1 MRVDYQ
7 VGLLYEEGMKQI
19 VSSADNWKAVCRMT
33 GRLYRYEFDN
43 ILMVYMQRPNATLV
57 ADYDTWKDPRVG
69 RYVKRGSKGIAIF
82 PSRALKPYMRY
93 VFDISD
99 TGGRNTRLTW
109 ELDEK
114 NKEAYATYLG
124 RKNEDEKESAESF
137 LKDFTENRIGVI
149 MDSEFGERI
158 TELVHLAG
166 TKRIMVDDETQ
177 EITAE
182 EALKRSVMYA
192 VFTRCGFDIPS
203 EKQDFSFITAFS
215 SEEEVYRL
223 GSLVSDISCEV
234 LKSISREL
242 TQMERSIA
250 YANDDLSRGSGR
262 DVVPEPDIT
271 TGERFHDQP
280 GQIRSEGDG
289 IPEGEPQG
297 EVSDLSEIREAGRED
312 AGSGERSQSD
322 DGSFRERLSEEEP
335 AEESTVHNGDVA
347 DKTAGE
353 DAGRGNRDD
362 GSRTEVSLEEAERQ
376 NQLNSEISREL
387 EELESLGRT
396 ETGSYEQASF
406 SFTQNG
412 DVKIPEKYTY
422 VKPKTEL
429 VIPHDY
435 IREVLLRGS
444 GFSHGKRR
452 IYGIFDSVSDP
463 GERVKRIKKE
473 YGQGGAG
480 WPIDGYGLHGYDTY
494 HGKGLRFQWRDEEG
508 EKEGYL
514 NWNAV
519 ERELSVL
526 IMTGEYYQPPK
537 AFDADV
543 VSAVLWQEPLD
554 KFFNKGFWQKI
565 PNIALKEVL
574 SKDYPESSKI
584 QFVERVF
591 QTGMFSFSSS
601 SHFKNE
607 YDECEV
613 ERHEWGI
620 SVEFYDEN
628 GTKWRTELDWRECT
642 AYLES
647 MISDGVYQTA
657 EEFDKFLEVAASE
670 SRVSGVTSFKDDTLN
685 FLTDTAEEHQTHR
698 VEVVERILKT
708 VGREDIEVTWDDT
721 YDVLLAGDGEHL
733 WHGKA
738 AYDYIKENCLE
749 CDSFG
754 RDNRIHFED
763 MAQFKHDAA
772 ASIDLTKEK
781 FIRRKTFVTV
791 DKSEEEM
798 RKDEEKLWQN
808 ALKEYFNEE
817 IQYIS
822 VKTLIYDIFTTNL
835 DMNSKAEFLASV
847 YGEERADIVMT
858 DKVDGPY
865 GESFI
870 TRDMEGVTVSYKK
883 PDGTR
888 GETKVDYKYCASL
901 ILHMIEENDYLSEE
915 IFEQFRISPQSFQA
929 SPAFMEIY
937 HEYKERMRMEPGFAA
952 IEVEEAEQTEPE
964 EVQAEQTEVIERVEG
979 EIIDQSGNVM
989 KPVSTAAF
997 PAALEQVEAMEEDL
1011 REALELYMQ
1020 GCSVIRPFQPFLQMV
1035 VKSELSKTDK
1045 LHFLNRIT
1053 NHYGNGDTHSAY
1065 HNNAYGL
1072 IEYIGNSDT
1081 FMVDYKNR
1089 KGERKRAS
1097 VTFEQIYSVMEYL
1110 IRAGQFTDK
1119 ARMEKYEKDFAEKS
1133 YEKLDSLEKQFAD
1146 KMQIIKA
1153 KKQNE
1158 NFRFEVSELPKG
1170 GQKTRYQWNVEA
1182 IRLMKQIEF
1191 ENRAATPDEQ
1201 KILARYVG
1209 WGGIPQAFDER
1220 NESWKKEYEE
1230 LKSLLSEF
1238 EYMDARESVNTA
1250 FYTSPEI
1257 IEAVYQGLSQLGFKQ
1272 GTILEPSVGVG
1283 HFFGA
1288 MPEEM
1293 RGSKLYGVE
1302 KDDISGRIAKLLYPK
1317 AKIRIDG
1324 FEETQFPDNFF
1335 DVAVGNIPF
1344 GDYKLY
1350 DPKYAKHNFRI
1361 HDYFFAKALDKVRP
1375 GGIVAFVTSKGTL
1388 DKANPTVRKY
1398 LAERAEL
1405 IGAVRLPNTAF
1416 KESAGTDVTSDIIFL
1431 QKRENKIVT
1440 EPDWVHL
1447 GQTEDGIAVNS
1458 YFVEHPEMML
1468 GKMEYDSR
1476 MFGNESKYTS
1486 CINHDENFDLRSALS
1501 QAVSNLKGQITDVM
1515 ELTDESEPMKD
1526 MIDADPDVKNYT
1538 FTFVDDKLYY
1548 RENSKMYRKEVSAT
1562 MEERIRLMDE
1572 IRAVTRQLIFIQT
1585 EGCSDEELRFQQKL
1599 LNEKYDA
1606 YVRKYGPITGRG
1618 SKQAFQDDADYP
1630 LLCSLEV
1637 VDEDGN
1643 VKKADMF
1650 YKQTIRAKNQVDRV
1664 ETATEALNVSVSEF
1678 GVVNIPFMLSI
1689 YEPDISKA
1697 MAELPE
1703 GSTLSEQAEAEVKR
1717 AVLLKELT
1725 GLIYLD
1731 PTEYNENNLN
1741 AGWKTAD
1748 EYLSGNVRDKLR
1760 IAKAYAEENGEM
1772 FAVNVQA
1779 LEQVQPKDLDASEIE
1794 VRIGTTWI
1802 EPEDYEKFIYELL
1815 GTPNRAKA
1823 VRSSYYSSGIQ
1834 IKYNSYGQNWYIE
1847 NKNLDKRSIVA
1858 TKTYGTSRI
1867 DAYTIMEETLNLRTV
1882 TIRDRIED
1890 GDGKFHYEVNKKETM
1905 LAREKQNQM
1914 KEAFKA
1920 WIFKDQERRQKYV
1933 DYYNNTFNCIRL
1945 RSYDGSFLQFPGMN
1959 PEIKLRDHQ
1968 KNAVARILLG
1978 GNTLLAHVVGAG
1990 KTYTMMAACMEQKR
2004 LGLANKNV
2012 IVVPKSLIGQ
2022 TAGEFMRLYPSANI
2036 LVARSRDFEKSRR
2049 KQFVSRI
2056 ATGDYDCIIMSHSQF
2071 EKIPISKERKERM
2084 LNDQIQELSYAIEE
2098 IKAEKGEQWTIKQ
2111 IEAQKKKL
2119 QEQLKA
2125 LSDESRKDDLIC
2137 FEELGIDSIMVD
2149 EAHHFKNL
2157 AIFSKMNNVSGISSS
2172 GSQKATDMQLKCQY
2186 LTELNGGRGIVFATG
2201 TPVSNTMCE
2210 LYVMQLYLQK
2220 EALERMGIHHFD
2232 AWATNFGEVTTALE
2246 LTVEGSGFRFK
2257 SRFNKFTNLPE
2268 LMTTFREV
2276 ADVQTADMLNL
2287 PVPGLRTGNYIIVD
2301 SEPDWYIK
2309 QVMEDFVV
2317 RAERIRGG
2325 GVDPSVDNFLKIT
2338 NEARL
2343 LGTDARLLEPD
2354 APNNP
2359 ESKLNKVV
2367 ENVAAE
2373 YFQNNVDGKI
2383 GCQLVFSDIGTP
2395 KATWSE
2401 DWEELFK
2408 QGERTFDVYN
2418 YIKTEL
2424 VKKGIPAEEIAFVHD
2439 AKTDAQRE
2447 TLFKE
2452 MRTGKKKIMI
2462 GSTDQ
2467 CGTGVNVQRH
2477 LVAMHH
2483 IDCPWKPSCIEQRE
2497 GRGIRQGNEND
2508 EIAVYRYVTKGTFD
2522 AYSWSLVENKQRFI
2536 SQVMTSKAVSRTCE
2550 DIDEAT
2556 LSYAEIKAVATGNP
2570 LIKEKMQLEND
2581 VQRLKLLKSTYDSQR
2596 YSLEDNIVVRF
2607 PKLIKAATEKAECVR
2622 EDMKTVDNGLLT
2634 EPEFAITVK
2643 GVKFKERVD
2652 GGTSMLEAIS
2662 KCKNG
2667 ETTHL
2672 GEFKGFELLVEKNF
2686 IGVNYLVL
2694 RGKTD
2699 HKAELSSSPVGNMVK
2714 LENLLGGM
2722 AEELDFLTK
2731 KIEQYERDLE
2741 QSKLE
2746 YEKPFAQEAELSEKI
2761 ARLNELNV
2769 QLDLENG
2776 RTEDVDLA
2784 GQEKEEQSRVAEDSP
2799 YHTRPP
2805 GKEGR

>member
-109 ELDEK
+109 EIDEK

-234 LKSISREL
+234 LKSIAKEL

-250 YANDDLSRGSGR
+250 YANNDLSRSGGR
-262 DVVPEPDIT
+262 DAVPEPDIT
-271 TGERFHDQP
+271 RGEHFHDES
-280 GQIRSEGDG
+280 GQIRNKSDG
-289 IPEGEPQG
+289 IPEGKSQG
-297 EVSDLSEIREAGRED
+297 EVSDLSEIREVSGED
-312 AGSGERSQSD
+312 AGSGNGSLSD

-335 AEESTVHNGDVA
+335 AEESTVHNRDVA
-347 DKTAGE
+347 AKTASE

-362 GSRTEVSLEEAERQ
+362 GSGTEVSLKEEPEEIADMAEDD
-376 NQLNSEISREL
+376 ISAETAIEDEEFNKEL
-387 EELESLGRT
+387 EEINSPGRT

-412 DVKIPEKYTY
+412 EVKIPEKYTY

-452 IYGIFDSVSDP
+452 IYGIFDSISDP

-543 VSAVLWQEPLD
+543 VLAALWQEPLD
-554 KFFNKGFWQKI
+554 KFFNKGFWQKL

-601 SHFKNE
+601 SSFKNG
-607 YDECEV
+607 YGDCEV

-647 MISDGVYQTA
+647 MIADGVYIA

-685 FLTDTAEEHQTHR
+685 FLTDSAEEHQTHR

-708 VGREDIEVTWDDT
+708 VGREDIGVTWDDT

-738 AYDYIKENCLE
+738 AYDYITENCLE
-749 CDSFG
+749 FDQFH
-754 RDNRIHFED
+754 RDDRIHFED

-781 FIRRKTFVTV
+781 FIHRKTFVTV
-791 DKSEEEM
+791 DKSEAEM
-798 RKDEEKLWQN
+798 QKDEEKLWQN

-822 VKTLIYDIFTTNL
+822 VKTLLYDIFTTNL
-835 DMNSKAEFLASV
+835 DLNSKAEFLASV

-865 GESFI
+865 GESLI
-870 TRDMEGVTVSYKK
+870 TRDSEGVTVSYKK

-888 GETKVDYKYCASL
+888 GEHKADYKYCASL

-937 HEYKERMRMEPGFAA
+937 HEYKERMRMEPNFEAL
-952 IEVEEAEQTEPE
+952 EVEETELTEPE
-964 EVQAEQTEVIERVEG
+964 EVQAEQAEVIEKVEG
-979 EIIDQSGNVM
+979 EIVDQGGNVI
-989 KPVSTAAF
+989 KTVSTTSF
-997 PAALEQVEAMEEDL
+997 PQALEQVEKMEDDL

-1035 VKSELSKTDK
+1035 ANSGLPKADK
-1045 LHFLNRIT
+1045 LHFLNRTI
-1053 NHYGNGDTHSAY
+1053 NHYGGGNTHDAY

-1072 IEYIGNSDT
+1072 IEYICNSDS

-1089 KGERKRAS
+1089 QGERRRVS
-1097 VTFEQIYSVMEYL
+1097 VTYEQIYSVMEYL
-1110 IRAGQFTDK
+1110 IRAGMFTDN
-1119 ARMEKYEKDFAEKS
+1119 ARMEKYTKDFAEKP
-1133 YEKLDSLEKQFAD
+1133 YDRLDALEKQFSD
-1146 KMQIIKA
+1146 KLQIINA
-1153 KKQNE
+1153 KKQSE
-1158 NFRFEVSELPKG
+1158 NYHFEVSELPKG
-1170 GQKTRYQWNVEA
+1170 GQKTRYGWNVEA
-1182 IRLMKQIEF
+1182 IRLMKQIEY
-1191 ENRAATPDEQ
+1191 ENRAATPEEQ

-1230 LKSLLSEF
+1230 LKSLLSEA
-1238 EYMDARESVNTA
+1238 EYADARESVNTA

-1288 MPEEM
+1288 MPEDM

-1324 FEETQFPDNFF
+1324 FEETQLPDNFF

-1431 QKRENKIVT
+1431 QKREQKIVT

-1515 ELTDESEPMKD
+1515 ELMDTEEPMKD

-1538 FTFVDDKLYY
+1538 FTFVDGKLYY
-1548 RENSKMYRKEVSAT
+1548 RENSKMYRKEVSAA

-1599 LNEKYDA
+1599 LNEKYDV
-1606 YVRKYGPITGRG
+1606 YVKKYGPITGRG
-1618 SKQAFQDDADYP
+1618 SKLAFQDDADYP

-1703 GSTLSEQAEAEVKR
+1703 GSTLSEQAEAELKR
-1717 AVLLKELT
+1717 AVLLEELS
-1725 GLIYLD
+1725 GLVYLD

-1760 IAKAYAEENGEM
+1760 IAKAYAEENGER
-1772 FAVNVQA
+1772 FSVNVQA

-1815 GTPNRAKA
+1815 GTPNRARA
-1823 VRSSYYSSGIQ
+1823 IRSSYYSSGIQ
-1834 IKYNSYGQNWYIE
+1834 IKYNSYGQNWFIE
-1847 NKNLDKRSIVA
+1847 NKSLDKRSIAA

-1867 DAYTIMEETLNLRTV
+1867 DAYSIMEETLNLRTV
-1882 TIRDRIED
+1882 TVRDRIDD
-1890 GDGKFHYEVNKKETM
+1890 GDGKYHYEINKKETM

-2036 LVARSRDFEKSRR
+2036 LVATERDFEKSRR

-2071 EKIPISKERKERM
+2071 ES
-2084 LNDQIQELSYAIEE
+2084 
-2098 IKAEKGEQWTIKQ
+2098 
-2111 IEAQKKKL
+2111 
-2119 QEQLKA
+2119 
-2125 LSDESRKDDLIC
+2125 
-2137 FEELGIDSIMVD
+2137 
-2149 EAHHFKNL
+2149 
-2157 AIFSKMNNVSGISSS
+2157 
-2172 GSQKATDMQLKCQY
+2172 
-2186 LTELNGGRGIVFATG
+2186 
-2201 TPVSNTMCE
+2201 
-2210 LYVMQLYLQK
+2210 
-2220 EALERMGIHHFD
+2220 
-2232 AWATNFGEVTTALE
+2232 TT
-2246 LTVEGSGFRFK
+2246 
-2257 SRFNKFTNLPE
+2257 
-2268 LMTTFREV
+2268 
-2276 ADVQTADMLNL
+2276 
-2287 PVPGLRTGNYIIVD
+2287 
-2301 SEPDWYIK
+2301 
-2309 QVMEDFVV
+2309 
-2317 RAERIRGG
+2317 
-2325 GVDPSVDNFLKIT
+2325 
-2338 NEARL
+2338 
-2343 LGTDARLLEPD
+2343 
-2354 APNNP
+2354 
-2359 ESKLNKVV
+2359 
-2367 ENVAAE
+2367 
-2373 YFQNNVDGKI
+2373 
-2383 GCQLVFSDIGTP
+2383 C
-2395 KATWSE
+2395 
-2401 DWEELFK
+2401 
-2408 QGERTFDVYN
+2408 
-2418 YIKTEL
+2418 
-2424 VKKGIPAEEIAFVHD
+2424 
-2439 AKTDAQRE
+2439 
-2447 TLFKE
+2447 
-2452 MRTGKKKIMI
+2452 
-2462 GSTDQ
+2462 
-2467 CGTGVNVQRH
+2467 C
-2477 LVAMHH
+2477 
-2483 IDCPWKPSCIEQRE
+2483 
-2497 GRGIRQGNEND
+2497 
-2508 EIAVYRYVTKGTFD
+2508 
-2522 AYSWSLVENKQRFI
+2522 
-2536 SQVMTSKAVSRTCE
+2536 
-2550 DIDEAT
+2550 
-2556 LSYAEIKAVATGNP
+2556 
-2570 LIKEKMQLEND
+2570 
-2581 VQRLKLLKSTYDSQR
+2581 
-2596 YSLEDNIVVRF
+2596 
-2607 PKLIKAATEKAECVR
+2607 
-2622 EDMKTVDNGLLT
+2622 
-2634 EPEFAITVK
+2634 
-2643 GVKFKERVD
+2643 
-2652 GGTSMLEAIS
+2652 
-2662 KCKNG
+2662 
-2667 ETTHL
+2667 
-2672 GEFKGFELLVEKNF
+2672 
-2686 IGVNYLVL
+2686 
-2694 RGKTD
+2694 
-2699 HKAELSSSPVGNMVK
+2699 
-2714 LENLLGGM
+2714 
-2722 AEELDFLTK
+2722 
-2731 KIEQYERDLE
+2731 
-2741 QSKLE
+2741 
-2746 YEKPFAQEAELSEKI
+2746 
-2761 ARLNELNV
+2761 
-2769 QLDLENG
+2769 
-2776 RTEDVDLA
+2776 
-2784 GQEKEEQSRVAEDSP
+2784 
-2799 YHTRPP
+2799 
-2805 GKEGR
+2805 

>member
-109 ELDEK
+109 ELDEN
-114 NKEAYATYLG
+114 NKEAYAAYLD
-124 RKNEDEKESAESF
+124 RKNETEKESVETF
-137 LKDFTENRIGVI
+137 LKDFTEKRIGVI

-166 TKRIMVDDETQ
+166 TKRIMVDDKTQ

-192 VFTRCGFDIPS
+192 VFTRCGFDVPS
-203 EKQDFSFITAFS
+203 EKQDFSFITAFTL
-215 SEEEVYRL
+215 EEEVYRL

-250 YANDDLSRGSGR
+250 YARDNDLSRGSGR
-262 DVVPEPDIT
+262 NDVPEPDIAA
-271 TGERFHDQP
+271 GEHFHDQP
-280 GQIRSEGDG
+280 GQIRNQGDG
-289 IPEGEPQG
+289 ISEGEPQG
-297 EVSDLSEIREAGRED
+297 KIPDLSEIRETGRED
-312 AGSGERSQSD
+312 AGSGDRSQSD
-322 DGSFRERLSEEEP
+322 DGSFGERLSEEEP
-335 AEESTVHNGDVA
+335 AEESAVHNGDVA

-376 NQLNSEISREL
+376 NQLNNEISREL
-387 EELESLGRT
+387 EELESLGRA

-429 VIPHDY
+429 VVPHDY

-526 IMTGEYYQPPK
+526 IMTGEYYQPSK
-537 AFDADV
+537 AFDADK

-574 SKDYPESSKI
+574 SKDYPESSKM

-591 QTGMFSFSSS
+591 QKEGMFSLSSG

-670 SRVSGVTSFKDDTLN
+670 SRVSGITSFKDDTLN

-698 VEVVERILKT
+698 VEIVERILKT
-708 VGREDIEVTWDDT
+708 IGIEDIEVTWDDT
-721 YDVLLAGDGEHL
+721 YDVLLIGDGEHL

-738 AYDYIKENCLE
+738 AYDYIKENCLNL
-749 CDSFG
+749 DSFG

-763 MAQFKHDAA
+763 MAQFRHDAA

-791 DKSEEEM
+791 DKSEEEI
-798 RKDEEKLWQN
+798 KKEEEKLWQN

-847 YGEERADIVMT
+847 YGEERADIVMM

-870 TRDMEGVTVSYKK
+870 TRDMEGVTVSYQK

-888 GETKVDYKYCASL
+888 GETKVDYKYCAAL
-901 ILHMIEENDYLSEE
+901 ILHMIEANDYLSEE

-937 HEYKERMRMEPGFAA
+937 HEYKERMRMEPDFAA
-952 IEVEEAEQTEPE
+952 IELEDAEQTEPE
-964 EVQAEQTEVIERVEG
+964 EAQTEQTEVIEKVEG
-979 EIIDQSGNVM
+979 EIVDQSGTVM
-989 KPVSTAAF
+989 KLVSTATF
-997 PAALEQVEAMEEDL
+997 TTALEQVETMEEDL

-1035 VKSELSKTDK
+1035 AKSELPNTDK

-1097 VTFEQIYSVMEYL
+1097 ITFEQIYSVMEYL

-1133 YEKLDSLEKQFAD
+1133 YEKLDALEKQFAD
-1146 KMQIIKA
+1146 KMQIIKTR
-1153 KKQNE
+1153 KQSE

-1182 IRLMKQIEF
+1182 IRLMKQIEY

-1209 WGGIPQAFDER
+1209 WGGIPQAFDEK

-1257 IEAVYQGLSQLGFKQ
+1257 IKAVYQGLSQLGFKQ

-1288 MPEEM
+1288 MPEDM

-1361 HDYFFAKALDKVRP
+1361 HDYFF
-1375 GGIVAFVTSKGTL
+1375 
-1388 DKANPTVRKY
+1388 
-1398 LAERAEL
+1398 
-1405 IGAVRLPNTAF
+1405 GAT
-1416 KESAGTDVTSDIIFL
+1416 
-1431 QKRENKIVT
+1431 
-1440 EPDWVHL
+1440 
-1447 GQTEDGIAVNS
+1447 
-1458 YFVEHPEMML
+1458 
-1468 GKMEYDSR
+1468 
-1476 MFGNESKYTS
+1476 
-1486 CINHDENFDLRSALS
+1486 RS
-1501 QAVSNLKGQITDVM
+1501 
-1515 ELTDESEPMKD
+1515 
-1526 MIDADPDVKNYT
+1526 
-1538 FTFVDDKLYY
+1538 
-1548 RENSKMYRKEVSAT
+1548 
-1562 MEERIRLMDE
+1562 
-1572 IRAVTRQLIFIQT
+1572 
-1585 EGCSDEELRFQQKL
+1585 
-1599 LNEKYDA
+1599 
-1606 YVRKYGPITGRG
+1606 
-1618 SKQAFQDDADYP
+1618 
-1630 LLCSLEV
+1630 
-1637 VDEDGN
+1637 
-1643 VKKADMF
+1643 
-1650 YKQTIRAKNQVDRV
+1650 
-1664 ETATEALNVSVSEF
+1664 
-1678 GVVNIPFMLSI
+1678 
-1689 YEPDISKA
+1689 
-1697 MAELPE
+1697 
-1703 GSTLSEQAEAEVKR
+1703 
-1717 AVLLKELT
+1717 
-1725 GLIYLD
+1725 
-1731 PTEYNENNLN
+1731 
-1741 AGWKTAD
+1741 
-1748 EYLSGNVRDKLR
+1748 
-1760 IAKAYAEENGEM
+1760 
-1772 FAVNVQA
+1772 
-1779 LEQVQPKDLDASEIE
+1779 
-1794 VRIGTTWI
+1794 
-1802 EPEDYEKFIYELL
+1802 
-1815 GTPNRAKA
+1815 
-1823 VRSSYYSSGIQ
+1823 
-1834 IKYNSYGQNWYIE
+1834 
-1847 NKNLDKRSIVA
+1847 
-1858 TKTYGTSRI
+1858 
-1867 DAYTIMEETLNLRTV
+1867 
-1882 TIRDRIED
+1882 
-1890 GDGKFHYEVNKKETM
+1890 
-1905 LAREKQNQM
+1905 
-1914 KEAFKA
+1914 
-1920 WIFKDQERRQKYV
+1920 
-1933 DYYNNTFNCIRL
+1933 
-1945 RSYDGSFLQFPGMN
+1945 
-1959 PEIKLRDHQ
+1959 
-1968 KNAVARILLG
+1968 
-1978 GNTLLAHVVGAG
+1978 
-1990 KTYTMMAACMEQKR
+1990 
-2004 LGLANKNV
+2004 
-2012 IVVPKSLIGQ
+2012 
-2022 TAGEFMRLYPSANI
+2022 
-2036 LVARSRDFEKSRR
+2036 
-2049 KQFVSRI
+2049 
-2056 ATGDYDCIIMSHSQF
+2056 
-2071 EKIPISKERKERM
+2071 
-2084 LNDQIQELSYAIEE
+2084 
-2098 IKAEKGEQWTIKQ
+2098 
-2111 IEAQKKKL
+2111 
-2119 QEQLKA
+2119 
-2125 LSDESRKDDLIC
+2125 
-2137 FEELGIDSIMVD
+2137 
-2149 EAHHFKNL
+2149 
-2157 AIFSKMNNVSGISSS
+2157 
-2172 GSQKATDMQLKCQY
+2172 
-2186 LTELNGGRGIVFATG
+2186 
-2201 TPVSNTMCE
+2201 
-2210 LYVMQLYLQK
+2210 
-2220 EALERMGIHHFD
+2220 
-2232 AWATNFGEVTTALE
+2232 
-2246 LTVEGSGFRFK
+2246 
-2257 SRFNKFTNLPE
+2257 
-2268 LMTTFREV
+2268 
-2276 ADVQTADMLNL
+2276 
-2287 PVPGLRTGNYIIVD
+2287 
-2301 SEPDWYIK
+2301 
-2309 QVMEDFVV
+2309 
-2317 RAERIRGG
+2317 
-2325 GVDPSVDNFLKIT
+2325 
-2338 NEARL
+2338 
-2343 LGTDARLLEPD
+2343 
-2354 APNNP
+2354 
-2359 ESKLNKVV
+2359 
-2367 ENVAAE
+2367 
-2373 YFQNNVDGKI
+2373 
-2383 GCQLVFSDIGTP
+2383 
-2395 KATWSE
+2395 
-2401 DWEELFK
+2401 
-2408 QGERTFDVYN
+2408 
-2418 YIKTEL
+2418 
-2424 VKKGIPAEEIAFVHD
+2424 
-2439 AKTDAQRE
+2439 
-2447 TLFKE
+2447 
-2452 MRTGKKKIMI
+2452 
-2462 GSTDQ
+2462 
-2467 CGTGVNVQRH
+2467 
-2477 LVAMHH
+2477 
-2483 IDCPWKPSCIEQRE
+2483 
-2497 GRGIRQGNEND
+2497 
-2508 EIAVYRYVTKGTFD
+2508 
-2522 AYSWSLVENKQRFI
+2522 
-2536 SQVMTSKAVSRTCE
+2536 
-2550 DIDEAT
+2550 
-2556 LSYAEIKAVATGNP
+2556 
-2570 LIKEKMQLEND
+2570 
-2581 VQRLKLLKSTYDSQR
+2581 
-2596 YSLEDNIVVRF
+2596 
-2607 PKLIKAATEKAECVR
+2607 
-2622 EDMKTVDNGLLT
+2622 
-2634 EPEFAITVK
+2634 
-2643 GVKFKERVD
+2643 
-2652 GGTSMLEAIS
+2652 
-2662 KCKNG
+2662 
-2667 ETTHL
+2667 
-2672 GEFKGFELLVEKNF
+2672 
-2686 IGVNYLVL
+2686 
-2694 RGKTD
+2694 
-2699 HKAELSSSPVGNMVK
+2699 
-2714 LENLLGGM
+2714 
-2722 AEELDFLTK
+2722 
-2731 KIEQYERDLE
+2731 
-2741 QSKLE
+2741 
-2746 YEKPFAQEAELSEKI
+2746 
-2761 ARLNELNV
+2761 
-2769 QLDLENG
+2769 
-2776 RTEDVDLA
+2776 
-2784 GQEKEEQSRVAEDSP
+2784 
-2799 YHTRPP
+2799 
-2805 GKEGR
+2805 